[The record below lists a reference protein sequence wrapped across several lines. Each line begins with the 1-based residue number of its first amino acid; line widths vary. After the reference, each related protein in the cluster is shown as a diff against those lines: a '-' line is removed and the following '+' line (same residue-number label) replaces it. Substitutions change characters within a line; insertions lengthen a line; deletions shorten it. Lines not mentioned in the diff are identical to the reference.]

1 MCVCLFLLVSPK
13 RRTAAR
19 FWNAT
24 TFEGVRSEWQWLDD
38 LDRVAWPRWQGYDLY
53 AVIWPKTRRMPL
65 VRVDVTDRSAIGGV
79 ENEENGAAA
88 VDQWLGTNQGPSS
101 LLSAASVVHC
111 ALIGY

>member
-1 MCVCLFLLVSPK
+1 
-13 RRTAAR
+13 
-19 FWNAT
+19 
-24 TFEGVRSEWQWLDD
+24 
-38 LDRVAWPRWQGYDLY
+38 
-53 AVIWPKTRRMPL
+53 MPL